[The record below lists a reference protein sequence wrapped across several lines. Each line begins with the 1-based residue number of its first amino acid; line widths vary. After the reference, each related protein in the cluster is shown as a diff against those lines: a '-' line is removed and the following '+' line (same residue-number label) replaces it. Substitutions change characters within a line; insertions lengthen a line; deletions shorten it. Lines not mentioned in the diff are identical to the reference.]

1 MTIAVPS
8 SPREG
13 AWPPFAPPQL
23 NWGQAPFS
31 AGYDRTV
38 RIGIVGGGI
47 IGCATAWQLARQGGA
62 VTVFEHR
69 GVGSGAT
76 HASAG
81 ALVPFVEAHEASPLQ
96 DLALRSLGLYDEF
109 IGQLRRETRAPIDYA
124 RCGSLEVALTEA
136 EEDALRGVAERHA
149 THGVRWLDAAE
160 TFELEPILSPA
171 VRGSLL
177 VPQHG
182 YVSAPQF
189 TMALADAASAAGAV
203 FRDARVTGVG
213 PAGDMAEIA
222 TDSGAVERFDRVI
235 VASGAWAR
243 LLDLEDAVRLPVRPI
258 KGQLLRLRGLRPSR
272 VIWAPSCYVVP
283 QATGDLLLGATMED
297 AGFDQRTTV
306 GGVSRLLAAAIALV
320 PSIAQ
325 GEFVEARAGLRPATA
340 DNLPL
345 VGYAKGSKTIVYAV
359 GHFRN
364 GIVLAPL
371 TATILADLILE
382 KAIDPALETLSPA
395 RFGL

>member
-1 MTIAVPS
+1 M
-8 SPREG
+8 
-13 AWPPFAPPQL
+13 
-23 NWGQAPFS
+23 
-31 AGYDRTV
+31 

-47 IGCATAWQLARQGGA
+47 IGCATAWQLARHGA
-62 VTVFEHR
+62 VVTVFEHR

-81 ALVPFVEAHEASPLQ
+81 ALVPFVEAHEPSPLQ
-96 DLALRSLGLYDEF
+96 GLALRSLDLYDDF
-109 IGQLRRETRAPIDYA
+109 IEQLRAETHAPIDYA

-136 EEDALRGVAERHA
+136 DEDTLRRVASRHA
-149 THGVRWLDAAE
+149 AEGVRWIDAAE
-160 TFELEPILSPA
+160 TLKLEPILSA
-171 VRGSLL
+171 GIRGSLL

-182 YVSAPQF
+182 YVSAPQL
-189 TMALADAASAAGAV
+189 TLALADAASAAGAI

-213 PAGDMAEIA
+213 RADPMAEIA
-222 TDSGAVERFDRVI
+222 TDSGAVERFDRVV

-272 VIWAPSCYVVP
+272 LVWSPSCYVVP
-283 QATGDLLLGATMED
+283 QATGDLLLGATVED

-306 GGVSRLLAAAIALV
+306 GGVSRLLAAAIALI

-325 GEFVEARAGLRPATA
+325 GEFIEARAGLRPATA

-345 VGYAKGSKTIVYAV
+345 VGYAAGSKTIVYAV

-371 TATILADLILE
+371 TAQIIADLILGDGL
-382 KAIDPALETLSPA
+382 DPALETLSPA